1 MKNNLLKKILL
12 AENVILL
19 LATVISTIFYFGN
32 ISAGYSIL
40 VVGPCVLYP
49 LILLTF
55 LIGLLCKAIKIKSCK
70 SAFILFGI
78 NLAVSLTCQIAILY
92 AIAGSLE
99 GF

>member
-19 LATVISTIFYFGN
+19 LATVISTIFYFSN

-55 LIGLLCKAIKIKSCK
+55 LIGLLWKAIKIKSCK
-70 SAFILFGI
+70 SAFILFGV
-78 NLAVSLTCQIAILY
+78 NLAISFVCQVAILY